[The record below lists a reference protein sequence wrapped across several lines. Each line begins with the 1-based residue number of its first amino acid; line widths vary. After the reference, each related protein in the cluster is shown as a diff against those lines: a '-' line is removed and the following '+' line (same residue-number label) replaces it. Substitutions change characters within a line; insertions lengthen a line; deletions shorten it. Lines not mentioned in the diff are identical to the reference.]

1 MDNSD
6 IQSHKI
12 KEENIME
19 KKTDFGQGKGL
30 GTGGGRGRNKG
41 GGFGIGG
48 FCICAKCG
56 EKIPHLRG
64 VKCTTLKCPNCGK
77 PMVREELLK
86 NKKVKMYKYL
96 FGPVPS
102 RRLGMSLGV
111 DLVPKKVCSLDCV
124 YCEVGKTTKLTIERK
139 EYIKFDKIKEELI
152 HYFNKNPDPDY
163 ITFSGS
169 GEPTLNI
176 VIGEILKFIK
186 QNKPNIPIAVLTN
199 GTLFYDEKVREALLD
214 ADVVLPSLDA
224 ATEEVFKKINRPAK
238 DLSFDKYINGLIDFK
253 KEFKGKIWLEIFILP
268 NYNDTEN
275 ELTAIKNMILRIN
288 PNSVQLNTLDRPGT
302 VQNLRGATRDELQRI
317 VDFLNL
323 DNVEIIAA
331 SPERKNIQSYRNDK
345 ETAIIET
352 IERRPCT
359 LDDLTK
365 ILGLH
370 VNEIN
375 KYLDVLEAENKIET
389 VKLTRGIFYQKK
401 DK

>member
-1 MDNSD
+1 
-6 IQSHKI
+6 
-12 KEENIME
+12 
-19 KKTDFGQGKGL
+19 
-30 GTGGGRGRNKG
+30 
-41 GGFGIGG
+41 
-48 FCICAKCG
+48 
-56 EKIPHLRG
+56 
-64 VKCTTLKCPNCGK
+64 
-77 PMVREELLK
+77 
-86 NKKVKMYKYL
+86 MYKYL

-124 YCEVGKTTKLTIERK
+124 YCEVGKTTKLTLARK

-152 HYFNKNPDPDY
+152 HYFNNNPDPDY

-176 VIGEILKFIK
+176 FIGDTLQFIK
-186 QNKPNIPIAVLTN
+186 QNKPNIPVAVLTN
-199 GTLFYDEKVREALLD
+199 GTLFYEKNVREEILN

-224 ATEEVFKKINRPAK
+224 ATKEVFKKINRPAK
-238 DLSFDKYINGLIDFK
+238 DLNFDKYINGLIDFRK
-253 KEFKGKIWLEIFILP
+253 DFKGKIWLEIFILP

-275 ELTAIKNMILRIN
+275 ELTEIRNMILKIK
-288 PNSVQLNTLDRPGT
+288 PDSIQLNTLDRPGT

-317 VDFLNL
+317 VDFLNI

-331 SPERKNIQSYRNDK
+331 SPERKNILSYRNDK

-359 LDDLTK
+359 LDDLTR

-389 VKLTRGIFYQKK
+389 VKQERGVFYQKK